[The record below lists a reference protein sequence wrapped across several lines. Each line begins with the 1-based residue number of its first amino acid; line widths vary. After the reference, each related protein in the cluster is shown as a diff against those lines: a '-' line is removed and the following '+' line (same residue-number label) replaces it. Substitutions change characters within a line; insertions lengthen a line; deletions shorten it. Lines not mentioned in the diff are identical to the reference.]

1 MAAFGEDM
9 IKNKP
14 KCYSVLLIG
23 LALLL
28 AISLAACGQPQPAGE
43 STSYT
48 HYTNTKGAYSLEYP
62 SGWQLEEINPEEI
75 EIRPKHNWNRVQ
87 IGAFEDIPPV
97 SAELLGPLS
106 EANIRSFCGAK
117 GFENVTIITNEAAT
131 GKWDWMTTYSF
142 SYEEMPFFGTFLM
155 KQTHNRLYTFA
166 IVQVGDFPEGL
177 KVLDSF
183 TIIYSEA
190 EREAAL
196 VESYLADIEAIIN
209 EVGDVALRV
218 SNLYETA
225 HQLESSEVVRN
236 CVVYGKEYDDL
247 LTRFVALKCPEECS
261 KLREYVIDGIT
272 YSKQEVTEFGA
283 AFATG
288 DMEHLHKAE
297 SYYNEAL
304 KALALAAGEW
314 DRLKKH

>member
-1 MAAFGEDM
+1 M

-14 KCYSVLLIG
+14 KWYSVLLFG
-23 LALLL
+23 VALLL
-28 AISLAACGQPQPAGE
+28 GSLVVACGQPQPAGE
-43 STSYT
+43 SASYI
-48 HYTNTKGAYSLEYP
+48 HYTNTKGAYSVEYP

-75 EIRPKHNWNRVQ
+75 EIGPKGSYNRVQ
-87 IGAFEDIPPV
+87 IGAFKDVPTVPD
-97 SAELLGPLS
+97 ELLGPLG

-131 GKWDWMTTYSF
+131 GKWDWVTTYSF
-142 SYEEMPFFGTFLM
+142 SYEGMPFFGTFLV
-155 KQTHNRLYTFA
+155 KRTPTRLYTFA
-166 IVQVGDFPEGL
+166 IIQSGDFPEAL
-177 KVLDSF
+177 DVLDSF
-183 TIIYSEA
+183 TIEGIEDEPKTRDTAS
-190 EREAAL
+190 

-209 EVGDVALRV
+209 EVGDVALKV

-225 HQLESSEVVRN
+225 RQLESPEVVQK
-236 CVVYGKEYDDL
+236 CAAYGKEYDDL
-247 LTRFVALKCPEECS
+247 LARFVVLRCPEECS

-288 DMEHLHKAE
+288 DMEHLYKAE
-297 SYYNEAL
+297 SYYNEAM

-314 DRLKKH
+314 DRLASQ